1 MLNILSVNY
10 FLYVFFKTKDQ
21 KTMLETLIGGV
32 FENLPPEMKGNL
44 KKIGEFMPVID
55 MYHGTIQLDKAK
67 GELGVSYLVRF
78 ENKDIILYQVVL
90 ASKPDVLNGKP
101 FVSRQLNKWNVT
113 EKINELTN
121 G

>member
-1 MLNILSVNY
+1 MLDV
-10 FLYVFFKTKDQ
+10 
-21 KTMLETLIGGV
+21 LIRGV
-32 FENLPPEMKGNL
+32 FDNLPPEMKGNL
-44 KKIGEFMPVID
+44 KKISEFMPVIE
-55 MYHGTIQLDKAK
+55 MYHATIPLDKSN

-90 ASKPDVLNGKP
+90 ASKPYVLNGKP

-113 EKINELTN
+113 EKINELAN